1 MTSTMIY
8 HAGISLV
15 GISAVVAAFAIPA
28 FLIAGNR
35 LKKRLEADYG
45 ADKELGN

>member
-8 HAGISLV
+8 HAGLSLV
-15 GISAVVAAFAIPA
+15 GISAMAGVFAIPA

-45 ADKELGN
+45 ADKEIRN